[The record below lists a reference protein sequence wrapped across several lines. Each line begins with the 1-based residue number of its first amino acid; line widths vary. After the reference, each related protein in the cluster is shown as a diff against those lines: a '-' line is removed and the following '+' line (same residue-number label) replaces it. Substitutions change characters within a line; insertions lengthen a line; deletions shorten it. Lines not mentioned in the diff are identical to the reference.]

1 MSKITFNGIELEID
15 LMDADTLEKF
25 EDLLKRTSDDIAE
38 MTQYEG
44 LRGSEQ
50 MRLQCRH
57 VNRFF
62 DDLFGEGTAEKVF
75 GTKCNLMEHMEAFGQ
90 AASMVNQMND
100 EVRAVKD
107 KYDPKRVQNRAQR
120 RAQNKGKKNRNNQ
133 IAAYHK

>member
-1 MSKITFNGIELEID
+1 MIKITFNGIELEID

-38 MTQYEG
+38 KTQYEG

-75 GTKCNLMEHMEAFGQ
+75 GTKYNLMEHMEAFGQ
-90 AASMVNQMND
+90 AASMVNQMSD

-107 KYDPKRVQNRAQR
+107 KYNPKRVQNRAER
-120 RAQNKGKKNRNNQ
+120 RTKARKNRNNQ